1 MGVKAAAKPVPAPMR
16 PTSARIPAHAVLR
29 SAAPVAAQRIAD
41 RIDEPAGVRDD
52 APRPLAATWPARL
65 ADAAAAPL
73 GQTGS
78 GTKAAAH
85 GTLAA
90 MTDPD
95 SLPVEPLF
103 SGEAAAE
110 DETGTDGTGDAVVV
124 PFVQVAA
131 GDGGGE
137 ADQDSGPPPHG
148 LRPSAVAG
156 QSVDAPDLSS
166 DPMTMYLRD
175 LSATALLTRE
185 GEAAL
190 AKRIEAG
197 RRSMLEGLC
206 SSLPA
211 MAAVSAWRDAIREG
225 TLAPR
230 HVIDIGATYRG
241 GRRTDDGREG
251 IDGAGDAHGGDED
264 AGSAT
269 PRLAAM
275 EEAVRPA
282 VMETLDGIAAAH
294 AKLRRL
300 EEKRVEL
307 ARKNRTLTASQE
319 RRRRALERGL
329 AASMGS
335 LRLTDARIEALVDE
349 IRAASERLRRSEG
362 ALLGLAAGCGVPR
375 EAFLTQHEGR
385 ELESA
390 WLSRVGRLRGE
401 GWQILAAR
409 KRPEVLALRR
419 EIVALA
425 RETATQPQDLRR
437 TDGLVLGGE
446 RDVRQATE
454 EMIEAN
460 LRLVV
465 SIAKKF
471 QHRGLPLPD
480 LVQEGNAGLM
490 HAVGKFDY
498 RRGFK
503 FSTYAT
509 WWIRQSIAR
518 AIGETGPSV
527 RIPAHM
533 VETVAKVKRVSWL
546 MGRELGRAPAPEEIA
561 ERMRIPLDRVQKALK
576 AAAAAEPVSLETPLG
591 GDDGDLRLGDLIE
604 DESVVQPLDAAIGS
618 DLRDTMSRLLG
629 TLTPR
634 EERVLRM
641 RFGIGTKSDH
651 TLDEVGRQFSVTRER
666 IRQIEATA
674 LRRMKK
680 PARARVLR
688 SYLEGQAR
696 PSG

>member
-1 MGVKAAAKPVPAPMR
+1 
-16 PTSARIPAHAVLR
+16 
-29 SAAPVAAQRIAD
+29 
-41 RIDEPAGVRDD
+41 
-52 APRPLAATWPARL
+52 
-65 ADAAAAPL
+65 
-73 GQTGS
+73 
-78 GTKAAAH
+78 
-85 GTLAA
+85 

-95 SLPVEPLF
+95 SLPAELRSF
-103 SGEAAAE
+103 EEAAAE
-110 DETGTDGTGDAVVV
+110 DETGADRITESAALPVGQGHTANE
-124 PFVQVAA
+124 VA
-131 GDGGGE
+131 
-137 ADQDSGPPPHG
+137 GPPPDG
-148 LRPSAVAG
+148 PPPATTAG
-156 QSVDAPDLSS
+156 PGVDAPGLSD

-175 LSATALLTRE
+175 LSATVLLTRE

-197 RRSMLEGLC
+197 RRTMLEGLC
-206 SSLPA
+206 ASMPA
-211 MAAVSAWRDAIREG
+211 VAAVSAWRDAIREG
-225 TLAPR
+225 SLALR
-230 HVIDIGATYRG
+230 HVIDVGATYGG
-241 GRRTDDGREG
+241 GRRADDGREG
-251 IDGAGDAHGGDED
+251 ADGAGDADGGGED
-264 AGSAT
+264 DVAAT
-269 PRLAAM
+269 PRLASM
-275 EEAVRPA
+275 EAEVFPA

-300 EEKRVEL
+300 EEKRIDL

-319 RRRRALERGL
+319 RRRRALKREL
-329 AASMGS
+329 AAAMGS

-349 IRAASERLRRSEG
+349 VRGAGERLRRCEG
-362 ALLGLAAGCGVPR
+362 ALLRLAAGCGVPR
-375 EAFLTQHEGR
+375 EAFLAQHEGR

-390 WLSRVGRLRGE
+390 WLSRVGRLRAE
-401 GWQILAAR
+401 GWKSLAAR

-425 RETATQPQDLRR
+425 RETATQPADLRR
-437 TDGLVLGGE
+437 TAAVVLAGE
-446 RDVRQATE
+446 REARQATD

-465 SIAKKF
+465 AIAKKY
-471 QHRGLPLPD
+471 QHRGLALPD

-518 AIGETGPSV
+518 AISETGPAV
-527 RIPAHM
+527 RIPVHM
-533 VETVAKVKRVSWL
+533 VETVNKVKRTSWL
-546 MGRELGRAPAPEEIA
+546 MGRELRRAPAPEEIA
-561 ERMRIPLDRVQKALK
+561 ERMRMPLERVQKALE

-604 DESVVQPLDAAIGS
+604 DEDAVQPLDAAIGS
-618 DLRDTMSRLLG
+618 DLRDTMSRALG

-666 IRQIEATA
+666 IRQIEARA
-674 LRRMKK
+674 LRRMKN
-680 PARARVLR
+680 PARARLLR
-688 SYLEGQAR
+688 SYLEGQAN
-696 PSG
+696 PGG

>member
-1 MGVKAAAKPVPAPMR
+1 MAAGR
-16 PTSARIPAHAVLR
+16 
-29 SAAPVAAQRIAD
+29 
-41 RIDEPAGVRDD
+41 
-52 APRPLAATWPARL
+52 
-65 ADAAAAPL
+65 
-73 GQTGS
+73 
-78 GTKAAAH
+78 GTFR
-85 GTLAA
+85 T

-95 SLPVEPLF
+95 SLPAGPVSF
-103 SGEAAAE
+103 GEGAGE
-110 DETGTDGTGDAVVV
+110 DEAGADGIGDMAVV
-124 PFVQVAA
+124 PFRQVAA
-131 GDGGGE
+131 ADGSGD
-137 ADQDSGPPPHG
+137 ADRGSGPPTQDPP
-148 LRPSAVAG
+148 RAAVALQG
-156 QSVDAPDLSS
+156 VDAPDLSD

-175 LSATALLTRE
+175 LSATSLLTRE
-185 GEAAL
+185 GEVAL

-197 RRSMLEGLC
+197 RRLMLEGVC
-206 SSLPA
+206 KSLPA
-211 MAAVSAWRDAIREG
+211 MMTVSAWRDAIRG
-225 TLAPR
+225 GSLALSC
-230 HVIDIGATYRG
+230 VIDVGATYGG
-241 GRRTDDGREG
+241 GRRADNGREG
-251 IDGAGDAHGGDED
+251 ADGTGDAHGGGEDDE
-264 AGSAT
+264 AAT

-282 VMETLDGIAAAH
+282 VMETFDGIAAAH

-300 EEKRVEL
+300 EERRIEL

-319 RRRRALERGL
+319 RRRRVLECEL

-335 LRLTDARIEALVDE
+335 LRLNDSRIEAQVDE
-349 IRAASERLRRSEG
+349 VRGAGERLRRCEG
-362 ALLGLAAGCGVPR
+362 ALLRLAAGCGVPR
-375 EAFLTQHEGR
+375 EAFLEQHEGR

-401 GWQILAAR
+401 GWQTLAAR

-425 RETATQPQDLRR
+425 RETATQPADLRR
-437 TDGLVLGGE
+437 TAALVLGGE
-446 RDVRQATE
+446 REVRQATE

-465 SIAKKF
+465 AVAKKY
-471 QHRGLPLPD
+471 QHRGLPLTD

-518 AIGETGPSV
+518 AISETGPAV
-527 RIPAHM
+527 RIPVHM
-533 VETVAKVKRVSWL
+533 VETVKRVKRVSWL
-546 MGRELGRAPAPEEIA
+546 MDRELGRAPAPEEIA
-561 ERMRIPLDRVQKALK
+561 ERTGMSLDRVQKAL
-576 AAAAAEPVSLETPLG
+576 AASAAAEPVSLETPLG
-591 GDDGDLRLGDLIE
+591 SDDGDLRLGDLIE
-604 DESVVQPLDAAIGS
+604 DEDAVQPLDAAIGS
-618 DLRDTMSRLLG
+618 DLRDTMSRVLG

-641 RFGIGTKSDH
+641 RFGIGTRSNH

-666 IRQIEATA
+666 IRQIEARA
-674 LRRMKK
+674 LRKMKH

-696 PSG
+696 PGG

>member
-1 MGVKAAAKPVPAPMR
+1 
-16 PTSARIPAHAVLR
+16 
-29 SAAPVAAQRIAD
+29 
-41 RIDEPAGVRDD
+41 
-52 APRPLAATWPARL
+52 
-65 ADAAAAPL
+65 
-73 GQTGS
+73 
-78 GTKAAAH
+78 
-85 GTLAA
+85 

-95 SLPVEPLF
+95 SLPAEPL
-103 SGEAAAE
+103 SSREAAAE
-110 DETGTDGTGDAVVV
+110 DETGADGIGDATVV
-124 PFVQVAA
+124 PFGQIAA
-131 GDGGGE
+131 ADGSGA
-137 ADQDSGPPPHG
+137 ADQGSGPPPDG
-148 LRPSAVAG
+148 SRPAAVAG
-156 QSVDAPDLSS
+156 QGVDAPDLLA

-197 RRSMLEGLC
+197 RRMMLDGLC

-211 MAAVSAWRDAIREG
+211 IAAVSAWRDAIREG
-225 TLAPR
+225 SLALR
-230 HVIDIGATYRG
+230 HVIDVGATYGG
-241 GRRTDDGREG
+241 GRQADRGREAA
-251 IDGAGDAHGGDED
+251 DGVGDAHDRGED
-264 AGSAT
+264 AA

-300 EEKRVEL
+300 EEKRIEL
-307 ARKNRTLTASQE
+307 ARRNRTLTVSQTH
-319 RRRRALERGL
+319 RRRRLEREL

-349 IRAASERLRRSEG
+349 VRNAGERLRRCEG
-362 ALLGLAAGCGVPR
+362 ALLRLAAGCGVPR

-401 GWQILAAR
+401 GWQTLAAQ

-419 EIVALA
+419 EILALA
-425 RETATQPQDLRR
+425 RETATLPADLGR
-437 TDGLVLGGE
+437 TAALVLGGE
-446 RDVRQATE
+446 REVRQATE

-465 SIAKKF
+465 ALAKKY
-471 QHRGLPLPD
+471 QHRGLPLTD

-490 HAVGKFDY
+490 NAVGKFDY

-509 WWIRQSIAR
+509 WWIRQSLAR
-518 AIGETGPSV
+518 AISETGPAV
-527 RIPAHM
+527 RIPVHM
-533 VETVAKVKRVSWL
+533 VETVAKVKRASWL
-546 MGRELGRAPAPEEIA
+546 LGREFGRAPAPEEIA
-561 ERMRIPLDRVQKALK
+561 ERMRIPLDRVQKALA

-604 DESVVQPLDAAIGS
+604 DEDAVQPLDAAIGS
-618 DLRDTMSRLLG
+618 DLRDTVSRVLG

-641 RFGIGTKSDH
+641 RFGIGTRSDH

-666 IRQIEATA
+666 IRQIEARA
-674 LRRMKK
+674 LRRLKN

-688 SYLEGQAR
+688 SFLEGQAR
-696 PSG
+696 PGG

>member
-1 MGVKAAAKPVPAPMR
+1 
-16 PTSARIPAHAVLR
+16 
-29 SAAPVAAQRIAD
+29 
-41 RIDEPAGVRDD
+41 
-52 APRPLAATWPARL
+52 
-65 ADAAAAPL
+65 
-73 GQTGS
+73 
-78 GTKAAAH
+78 
-85 GTLAA
+85 

-95 SLPVEPLF
+95 SLPAELRSF
-103 SGEAAAE
+103 EEAATE
-110 DETGTDGTGDAVVV
+110 DETGADGIGDAVVV
-124 PFVQVAA
+124 PFGQGIAVDHGGDADQSAGPAPDDLRPAAAA
-131 GDGGGE
+131 GKG
-137 ADQDSGPPPHG
+137 
-148 LRPSAVAG
+148 
-156 QSVDAPDLSS
+156 VDAPDLSS
-166 DPMTMYLRD
+166 DPLTMYLRD
-175 LSATALLTRE
+175 LSATPLLTRE

-197 RRSMLEGLC
+197 RRSMLEGLR

-225 TLAPR
+225 TLALR
-230 HVIDIGATYRG
+230 HVIDIAATYGG
-241 GRRTDDGREG
+241 GRPTDDGREG

-300 EEKRVEL
+300 EEKRIEL

-319 RRRRALERGL
+319 RRRRALEREL
-329 AASMGS
+329 AASTGS
-335 LRLTDARIEALVDE
+335 LRLTDARIESLVDE
-349 IRAASERLRRSEG
+349 LRSAGERLRHCEG
-362 ALLGLAAGCGVPR
+362 ALLRLAAGCGVPR
-375 EAFLTQHEGR
+375 EAFLAQHEGR

-390 WLSRVGRLRGE
+390 WLARVGRLRGE
-401 GWQILAAR
+401 GWQTLAAR

-425 RETATQPQDLRR
+425 RETATQPADLRR
-437 TDGLVLGGE
+437 TAALVLGGE
-446 RDVRQATE
+446 REVRQATE

-465 SIAKKF
+465 AIAKKY

-480 LVQEGNAGLM
+480 LVQEGNDGLM
-490 HAVGKFDY
+490 HAVSKFDY

-509 WWIRQSIAR
+509 WWIRQSLAR
-518 AIGETGPSV
+518 AISETGPAV
-527 RIPAHM
+527 RIPVHM
-533 VETVAKVKRVSWL
+533 VETVKKVKRVSWL

-561 ERMRIPLDRVQKALK
+561 ERMRLPQERVQKAL
-576 AAAAAEPVSLETPLG
+576 AASAAAEPVSLETPL

-604 DESVVQPLDAAIGS
+604 DEHVVQPLDAAIGS
-618 DLRDTMSRLLG
+618 DLRDTMSRVLG

-641 RFGIGTKSDH
+641 RFGIGTRSDH

-674 LRRMKK
+674 LRKMKK

-688 SYLEGQAR
+688 SFLEGQAR